1 MADDEI
7 IIYGTCWC
15 SDCVRTRQFLGK
27 IGITYR
33 WVNIDQDKDGE
44 RFVLRNNRGMRSVP
58 TILFNDGSVLVEPS
72 NAELQSKLKQLN
84 MI

>member
-7 IIYGTCWC
+7 IVYGTRWC
-15 SDCVRTRQFLGK
+15 SDCVQTRQLLNK
-27 IGITYR
+27 IAIPYR
-33 WVNIDQDKDGE
+33 WINIDLDKDSE
-44 RFVLRNNRGMRSVP
+44 RFVLRINRGMRSVP
-58 TILFNDGSVLVEPS
+58 TILFSDGSVLVEPS

>member
-7 IIYGTCWC
+7 IVYGTRWC
-15 SDCVRTRQFLGK
+15 SDCVRTRHLLSK

-44 RFVLRNNRGMRSVP
+44 RFVLRINRGMRSVP

-72 NAELQSKLKQLN
+72 NVELQSKLKQLC

>member
-7 IIYGTCWC
+7 IIYGTWWC

-58 TILFNDGSVLVEPS
+58 TILFSDGSVLVEPS

>member
-7 IIYGTCWC
+7 IIYGTWWC

-27 IGITYR
+27 IGIIYR

-58 TILFNDGSVLVEPS
+58 TILFSDGSVLVEPS

>member
-7 IIYGTCWC
+7 IVYGTRWC
-15 SDCVRTRQFLGK
+15 SDCVRTRHLLST

-44 RFVLRNNRGMRSVP
+44 RFVLRINRGMRSVP

-72 NAELQSKLKQLN
+72 NVELQSKLKQLC

>member
-7 IIYGTCWC
+7 IVYGTRWC
-15 SDCVRTRQFLGK
+15 SDCVRTRHLLNK

-44 RFVLRNNRGMRSVP
+44 RFVLRINRGMRSVP

-72 NAELQSKLKQLN
+72 NVELQSKLKQLC